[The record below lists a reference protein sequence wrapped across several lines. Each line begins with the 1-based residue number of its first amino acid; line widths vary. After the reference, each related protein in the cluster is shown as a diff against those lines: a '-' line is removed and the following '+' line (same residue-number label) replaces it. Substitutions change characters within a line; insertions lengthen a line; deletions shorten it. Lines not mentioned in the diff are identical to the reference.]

1 MNNAYQSALLSAAER
16 LEAAEKTIAE
26 ALSLAQDA
34 YDALSEAEQ
43 DGAAGEALLNEI
55 ANIEDADEMLADA
68 QDALRS
74 RAAE

>member
-1 MNNAYQSALLSAAER
+1 MNNAYQTALLSAAER

-34 YDALSEAEQ
+34 YDALPEAEQ

-55 ANIEDADEMLADA
+55 ADIEDADEMLADA
-68 QDALRS
+68 REALRS
-74 RAAE
+74 RAIE

>member
-1 MNNAYQSALLSAAER
+1 MNNAYQTALLSAAER
-16 LEAAEKTIAE
+16 LEAAEKTIAQ

>member
-1 MNNAYQSALLSAAER
+1 MNNAYQTALLSAAER

-43 DGAAGEALLNEI
+43 DGAAGEAMLNEI
-55 ANIEDADEMLADA
+55 ANIEDADEMLADV

-74 RAAE
+74 RAAK

>member
-1 MNNAYQSALLSAAER
+1 MCIRDRQRFAR
-16 LEAAEKTIAE
+16 
-26 ALSLAQDA
+26 
-34 YDALSEAEQ
+34 Q

>member
-1 MNNAYQSALLSAAER
+1 MNNAYQTALLSAAER

-74 RAAE
+74 RAIE

>member
-1 MNNAYQSALLSAAER
+1 MNNAYQTALLSAAER

-55 ANIEDADEMLADA
+55 ADIEDADEMLADA
-68 QDALRS
+68 REALRS
-74 RAAE
+74 RAIE

>member
-1 MNNAYQSALLSAAER
+1 MNNAYQTALLSAAER

>member
-1 MNNAYQSALLSAAER
+1 MNNAYQTALLSAAER

-43 DGAAGEALLNEI
+43 DGAAGEAVLNVI

>member
-1 MNNAYQSALLSAAER
+1 MNNAYQTALLSAAER

-26 ALSLAQDA
+26 AISLAQDA

-55 ANIEDADEMLADA
+55 ANIEDADEMLADV

-74 RAAE
+74 RAAK

>member
-1 MNNAYQSALLSAAER
+1 MNNAYQTALLSAAER

-34 YDALSEAEQ
+34 YDALSKAEQ

-55 ANIEDADEMLADA
+55 ANIEDADEMLADV

-74 RAAE
+74 RTAK

>member
-1 MNNAYQSALLSAAER
+1 MNNAYQTALLSAAER
-16 LEAAEKTIAE
+16 LEAAEKAIAQ

>member
-1 MNNAYQSALLSAAER
+1 MNNAYQTALLSAAER

-55 ANIEDADEMLADA
+55 ANSEDAGEMLADA

>member
-1 MNNAYQSALLSAAER
+1 MNNAYQTALLSAAER

-55 ANIEDADEMLADA
+55 ANIKDADEMLADA

>member
-1 MNNAYQSALLSAAER
+1 MNNAYQTALLSAAER

-68 QDALRS
+68 REALRS
-74 RAAE
+74 RAIE

>member
-1 MNNAYQSALLSAAER
+1 MNDAYKPALLSAAER

-55 ANIEDADEMLADA
+55 ADIEDADEMLADA
-68 QDALRS
+68 REALRS
-74 RAAE
+74 RAIE

>member
-1 MNNAYQSALLSAAER
+1 MNNAYQTALLSAAER

-26 ALSLAQDA
+26 VLSLAQDA

-55 ANIEDADEMLADA
+55 ANIEDADEMLADV

-74 RAAE
+74 RTAK

>member
-1 MNNAYQSALLSAAER
+1 MRSPKPSRTAR
-16 LEAAEKTIAE
+16 R
-26 ALSLAQDA
+26 
-34 YDALSEAEQ
+34 
-43 DGAAGEALLNEI
+43 EALLNEI

>member
-1 MNNAYQSALLSAAER
+1 MNNAYQTALLSAAER
-16 LEAAEKTIAE
+16 LEAAEKTISE

-55 ANIEDADEMLADA
+55 ANIEDADEMLADV

-74 RAAE
+74 RAAK

>member
-1 MNNAYQSALLSAAER
+1 MNNAYQTALLSAAER

-55 ANIEDADEMLADA
+55 ANIEDADEMLADV

-74 RAAE
+74 RAAK

>member
-1 MNNAYQSALLSAAER
+1 MNNAYQTALLSAAER
-16 LEAAEKTIAE
+16 LKAAEKTIAE

-55 ANIEDADEMLADA
+55 ANIEDADEMLADV
-68 QDALRS
+68 QDTLRS
-74 RAAE
+74 RAAK

>member
-1 MNNAYQSALLSAAER
+1 MNNAYQTALLSAAER
-16 LEAAEKTIAE
+16 LEAAEKAIAE

-34 YDALSEAEQ
+34 YDALPEAEQ

>member
-1 MNNAYQSALLSAAER
+1 MNNAYQTALLSAAER

-55 ANIEDADEMLADA
+55 ANIEDADEMLADV

-74 RAAE
+74 RTAK

>member
-1 MNNAYQSALLSAAER
+1 MNNAYQTALLSAAER

-34 YDALSEAEQ
+34 YDALSDAEQ

>member
-1 MNNAYQSALLSAAER
+1 MNNAYQTALLSAAER

-43 DGAAGEALLNEI
+43 DGAAGETLLNEI

>member
-1 MNNAYQSALLSAAER
+1 MNNAYQTALLFAAER

-34 YDALSEAEQ
+34 YDALSDAEQ
-43 DGAAGEALLNEI
+43 DGAVGEALLNEI

-74 RAAE
+74 HAAE

>member
-1 MNNAYQSALLSAAER
+1 MNNAYQTALLSAAER

-55 ANIEDADEMLADA
+55 ANIEEADEMLADA

>member
-1 MNNAYQSALLSAAER
+1 MNNAYQTALLSAAER

-74 RAAE
+74 RTAE

>member
-1 MNNAYQSALLSAAER
+1 MNNAYQTALLSAAER

-26 ALSLAQDA
+26 VLSLAQDA
-34 YDALSEAEQ
+34 YDALSDAEQ

>member
-1 MNNAYQSALLSAAER
+1 MNNAYQTALLSAAER

-43 DGAAGEALLNEI
+43 DGAAGETLLNEI

-68 QDALRS
+68 REALRS
-74 RAAE
+74 RAIE

>member
-1 MNNAYQSALLSAAER
+1 MNNAYQTALLSAAER
-16 LEAAEKTIAE
+16 LEAAEKAIAQ

-55 ANIEDADEMLADA
+55 ANIEDADEMLADV

-74 RAAE
+74 RAAN

>member
-1 MNNAYQSALLSAAER
+1 MNNAYQTALLSAAER

-34 YDALSEAEQ
+34 YDTLSESEQ

>member
-1 MNNAYQSALLSAAER
+1 MNNAYQTALLSAAER

-74 RAAE
+74 RAAK

>member
-1 MNNAYQSALLSAAER
+1 MNNAYQTALLSAAER

-34 YDALSEAEQ
+34 YDALSDAEQ

-68 QDALRS
+68 QDALHS

>member
-1 MNNAYQSALLSAAER
+1 MNNAYQTALLSAAER
-16 LEAAEKTIAE
+16 LEAAEKTIAQ

-74 RAAE
+74 RAAK

>member
-1 MNNAYQSALLSAAER
+1 MNNAYQTALLSVAER
-16 LEAAEKTIAE
+16 LETAEKTIAE

-68 QDALRS
+68 REALRS
-74 RAAE
+74 RAIE